1 MGASGS
7 TNNQIST
14 TLKQTCLTDDS
25 RETLRCAIQYV
36 KTHGFWIELHFT
48 PQILDIAFSTMY
60 LDVPV
65 AIFPFGELTNILTYF
80 GLSKLHARNGNNE
93 KYRPSKVL
101 TSMSVENY
109 DEDMIREVCI
119 LYAMDVVMQ
128 RGLGY
133 NVSYFDEYVNDLQ
146 PKYYE

>member
-7 TNNQIST
+7 TNNQISKILT
-14 TLKQTCLTDDS
+14 EECLTDDC
-25 RETLRCAIQYV
+25 RETLRCAITYV

-65 AIFPFGELTNILTYF
+65 AIFPFQELTNVLTYF
-80 GLSKLHARNGNNE
+80 GVPDVHARNGAGE
-93 KYRPSKVL
+93 KYRPHKTL
-101 TSMSVENY
+101 TDMSVEDY
-109 DEDMIREVCI
+109 DGDMIRDVCEI
-119 LYAMDVVMQ
+119 YAMDVVMQ

-133 NVSYFDEYVNDLQ
+133 NVSYCDEFVV
-146 PKYYE
+146 